1 MTEDE
6 EYGVNK
12 SDELKQSGMQGEK
25 CLYYIKFLKS

>member
-25 CLYYIKFLKS
+25 MLTLY